1 MVRVTEIERDD
12 GGWEIEG
19 RDHRGREL
27 QVTIDRRGRV
37 VNVDRDD
44 NDED

>member
-1 MVRVTEIERDD
+1 MVRVTKIERED

-27 QVTIDRRGRV
+27 EVTIDVSGRV
-37 VNVDRDD
+37 TDVDRDD
-44 NDED
+44 DD